1 MSPRESPPAAGR
13 PSPATGEMLV
23 RTAPGLFVLLWSTG
37 FIGAKLGLPYAEP
50 LTFLILRFALAV
62 ALLAPLAL
70 GLGHRWPRNPREFA
84 HVATAGVLLHA
95 GYLGGVFSAIHQGL
109 PAGVVALIVGL
120 QPLATAV
127 AAPRL
132 LGERVTPRQWLGF
145 ALGLAGV
152 ALVVWDKLRWE
163 GALPAAFA
171 WAALALASIT
181 AGTLYQKR
189 HSGAADLAA
198 GSLIQFVASAL
209 VLAPFAWWLESR
221 AIVWSGEFLFALGW
235 LVLVLSL
242 GAISLLYLMLRRG
255 EAARVT
261 SLFYL
266 TPPVTAV
273 LAWLAFGE
281 TLGSTAVMGMGLA
294 VTGVWLVMRG

>member
-1 MSPRESPPAAGR
+1 
-13 PSPATGEMLV
+13 MLV
-23 RTAPGLFVLLWSTG
+23 RAAPGLFVLLWSTG

-50 LTFLILRFALAV
+50 LTFLSLRFALVV
-62 ALLAPLAL
+62 ALLAPLAAAL
-70 GLGHRWPRNPREFA
+70 GTRWPRNTWELV
-84 HVATAGVLLHA
+84 HVAAAGVLLHA
-95 GYLGGVFSAIHQGL
+95 GYLSGVFCAIHQGL
-109 PAGVVALIVGL
+109 PAGVVSLIVGL

-127 AAPRL
+127 VAPRL
-132 LGERVTPRQWLGF
+132 LGERVTLRQWLGF
-145 ALGLAGV
+145 ALGLIGV

-163 GALPAAFA
+163 GIPLAGLAS
-171 WAALALASIT
+171 AALALVSIT

-189 HSGAADLAA
+189 HGAHADLAA
-198 GSLIQFVASAL
+198 ASLIQFSASAL
-209 VLAPFAWWLESR
+209 VLAPFAYWLESR
-221 AIVWSGEFLFALGW
+221 VIVWSGEFLFALGW

-266 TPPVTAV
+266 TPPVTAI

-281 TLGSTAVMGMGLA
+281 TLGSTAMTGMGLA
-294 VTGVWLVMRG
+294 ITGVWLVMRG